1 MCIRDRAYTLLELII
16 VLAII
21 SIVIAIPMMKISLI
35 EDRAADIEVENFIN
49 DYNLARKK
57 AMAIGIP
64 YYLDLRKDFYYLNT
78 THSDETTINDP
89 KSKAFKH
96 ISYAYSDTVV
106 EFKSDGY
113 ASTINNGTYEL
124 VFINNKS
131 KKIRKFTISALTGY
145 LNEK

>member
-1 MCIRDRAYTLLELII
+1 MKKAYTLLELII

>member
-1 MCIRDRAYTLLELII
+1 MKRAFTLLELII

-21 SIVIAIPMMKISLI
+21 SIVIAIPMMKISII

-49 DYNLARKK
+49 DYNLAREK
-57 AMAIGIP
+57 AMALGIS
-64 YYLDLRKDFYYLNT
+64 YYLDLRTDFYNLDI
-78 THSDETTINDP
+78 THSDETTIKDP

-106 EFKSDGY
+106 EFKPDGY

>member
-1 MCIRDRAYTLLELII
+1 MKKAFTLLELII

-96 ISYAYSDTVV
+96 ISYAYSDTAV
-106 EFKSDGY
+106 EFKPDGY
-113 ASTINNGTYEL
+113 ASTVNNGTYEL

>member
-1 MCIRDRAYTLLELII
+1 MKKAYTLLELII

-96 ISYAYSDTVV
+96 ISYTYSDTVI
-106 EFKSDGY
+106 EFKPDGY
-113 ASTINNGTYEL
+113 ASTLKNGTYEL